1 MYEWGKGE
9 QQWLL
14 VAFHHVN
21 DPVFPCCLQTDS
33 FPFSQLLER
42 CGCHTYTLVLPTFIF
57 IFLLPVGTKTG
68 FQVFIQKKR
77 KFTINRN
84 KEYTKPSDCFL
95 YLHRTLLFLFT
106 WHTFACLSVVVII
119 YWGILDFW
127 HYFADSAFEEGFAHL
142 FIWFLISRMLWPWLS
157 LLGTTVIQTA
167 DQ

>member
-1 MYEWGKGE
+1 MSEE
-9 QQWLL
+9 RVSSDDSWLHFTMWMTL
-14 VAFHHVN
+14 
-21 DPVFPCCLQTDS
+21 
-33 FPFSQLLER
+33 FSPAVSKLILSPSPSHLKDV
-42 CGCHTYTLVLPTFIF
+42 GATLTLVLPTFMF

-68 FQVFIQKKR
+68 FQVLIQKKR

-84 KEYTKPSDCFL
+84 REYTEPSDCFL

-106 WHTFACLSVVVII
+106 WHTFACLSIVVLI

-142 FIWFLISRMLWPWLS
+142 FVWCLISRMLWPWLS